1 MRRLSAMSK
10 EKNVNENPENE
21 SRSSKRWFLAGP
33 YAVWIIAFTILPLI
47 VIFRYALT
55 DDSWHFT
62 FENITAIFSPI
73 HIKAMIFSLEIAL
86 GCTIFCILLAYPMVL
101 AMKHLGLGR
110 KGFSLFIIILPM
122 WMNFIL
128 RILAWQIILSNNGI
142 LNLFLTKLGL
152 PGVQIANTPAAI
164 MIGVV
169 YDYLPYMILPV
180 YTAIMEINEDLI
192 EAAKDLG
199 AGGFTVFWKV
209 IFPLSLP
216 GLLSGTVMVFVPSMT
231 SFVISDILGGG
242 KLQLIGNII
251 EQEFTTGNDWHMGSG
266 LSVALMLFVLI
277 SLAFTVKNEEQGR
290 ESVIW

>member
-1 MRRLSAMSK
+1 MNENEVKSSRRAWLSA
-10 EKNVNENPENE
+10 
-21 SRSSKRWFLAGP
+21 P
-33 YAVWIIAFTILPLI
+33 YAFWIIAFTVLPLI

-55 DDSWHFT
+55 DNAGHFT
-62 FENITAIFSPI
+62 IGNITAIWSPI
-73 HIKAMIFSLEIAL
+73 NIKAMWFSIKIAA
-86 GCTIFCILLAYPMVL
+86 GCTFFCILLAYPMVL

-110 KGFSLFIIILPM
+110 RGFSLFIIILPM

-128 RILAWQIILSNNGI
+128 RILAWQMILSNNGI
-142 LNLFLTKLGL
+142 LNLILTKLGL
-152 PGVQIANTPAAI
+152 APVAIANTSAAI

-169 YDYLPYMILPV
+169 YDYLPYMILPI
-180 YTAIMEINEDLI
+180 YTAIMDISEDLI

-199 AGGFTVFWKV
+199 AGGFTVFVKV

-231 SFVISDILGGG
+231 SFVVSDILGGG
-242 KLQLIGNII
+242 KLQLIGNVI
-251 EQEFTTGNDWHMGSG
+251 EQDFISANNWHLGSG

-277 SLAFTVKNEEQGR
+277 SMAFTKKEEKTGR

>member
-1 MRRLSAMSK
+1 MRRSFTM
-10 EKNVNENPENE
+10 NE
-21 SRSSKRWFLAGP
+21 SESRGTSKRAWLSSP
-33 YAVWIIAFTILPLI
+33 YVVWIVAFTVLPLI
-47 VIFRYALT
+47 VIFKYALT
-55 DDSWHFT
+55 DDAGHFT
-62 FENITAIFSPI
+62 FDNLLAIASPI
-73 HIKAMIFSLEIAL
+73 HVKAMWFSLKIAL
-86 GCTIFCILLAYPMVL
+86 GCTVICILLAYPMVL

-128 RILAWQIILSNNGI
+128 RILAWQMILSNNGI
-142 LNLFLTKLGL
+142 LNFLLVKMGFEPVAL
-152 PGVQIANTPAAI
+152 ANTSAAI

-169 YDYLPYMILPV
+169 YDYLPYMILPI

-199 AGGFTVFWKV
+199 AGGFTVFRKV
-209 IFPLSLP
+209 IFPLSVP

-231 SFVISDILGGG
+231 SFVVSDILGGG

-251 EQEFTTGNDWHMGSG
+251 EQEFTTGNNWHMGSG
-266 LSVALMLFVLI
+266 LSVALMIVVLI
-277 SLAFTVKNEEQGR
+277 SMAFTVKNEDEGR

>member
-1 MRRLSAMSK
+1 M
-10 EKNVNENPENE
+10 NENEV
-21 SRSSKRWFLAGP
+21 RSSKRAYLAGP
-33 YAVWIIAFTILPLI
+33 YALWIAVFTILPLI
-47 VIFRYALT
+47 VILKYALT
-55 DDSWHFT
+55 GADGHFT
-62 FENITAIFSPI
+62 LDNMTAIFSPI
-73 HIKAMIFSLEIAL
+73 HVKAMWFSLKIAV
-86 GCTIFCILLAYPMVL
+86 GCTVFCILLSYPMVL

-110 KGFSLFIIILPM
+110 KSFSLFVIILPM

-128 RILAWQIILSNNGI
+128 RILAWQMILSNNGI
-142 LNLFLTKLGL
+142 LNLFLTKLGFE
-152 PGVQIANTPAAI
+152 PVQIANTSAAI

-199 AGGFTVFWKV
+199 AGSFTVFRKV
-209 IFPLSLP
+209 IFPLSVP

-242 KLQLIGNII
+242 KLQLIGNVI
-251 EQEFTTGNDWHMGSG
+251 EQEFTTGNNWNMGSG
-266 LSVALMLFVLI
+266 LSVALMVFVLI
-277 SLAFTVKNEEQGR
+277 SMAFTVKNEDQGR